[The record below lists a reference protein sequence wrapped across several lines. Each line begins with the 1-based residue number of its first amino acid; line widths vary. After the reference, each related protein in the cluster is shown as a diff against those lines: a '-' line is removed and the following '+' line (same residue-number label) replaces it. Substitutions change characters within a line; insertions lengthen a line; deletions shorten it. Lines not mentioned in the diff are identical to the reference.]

1 MKRVGILIGIVLSC
15 CSLGFGDSE
24 AIVFPGANLN
34 RYSYIAM
41 PPLNDYI
48 ETGGAT
54 RADTMAFKEYL
65 SELFQKEGLTVLQD
79 YGSTDS
85 LSPEKRLQVLRL
97 NFGFNSDGRH
107 ISAWFVLYDATGQ
120 KLFSSTG
127 KKGGGGHTLRAG
139 VLSAL
144 KSAFAE
150 FKKHYSGFDPNLANA
165 YAEELKEKFKNWE
178 TIDIN
183 ETTLR
188 DYCAKNISTLDPIEG
203 IWMLNRPGWPH
214 RKTGILKN
222 TNLTGRDSVGV
233 SLEPSGSVFKVGSVF
248 IGFQKTA
255 SEQGYV
261 ATLYNLDGSK
271 QVFNSIVD
279 ANGTLM
285 IYSTNIDTG
294 KTESMNFIKVY
305 PQNVII
311 PSEQK
316 STPPQVASQGTGFA
330 ISSEGHI
337 VTAYHVIKGAQTIKV
352 YLSKESFV
360 VAQILHS
367 DPMNDLAILKIEK
380 PTSSFLKVAPMRS
393 VKTGDRVF
401 TIGCPMSS
409 LLGEEAKYTEGVVS
423 SLSGLKGASSFLQ
436 ITVPVQPGN
445 SGGALVNE
453 KGEVVGVITATAAIL
468 PFIEESGTLPQNI
481 NWAVK
486 ADYLRPLIELP
497 ETEQKELNREQLID
511 RVKKATFFIEAKE
524 QP

>member
-1 MKRVGILIGIVLSC
+1 MKIVGTLIVVILSC

-24 AIVFPGANLN
+24 AIVSPSANLN

-41 PPLNDYI
+41 PPLTDFQ

-79 YGSTDS
+79 YGSIDS
-85 LSPEKRLQVLRL
+85 LSSEKRLQVLRL

-107 ISAWFVLYDATGQ
+107 ISAWLALYDVMGKT
-120 KLFSSTG
+120 FSSIG
-127 KKGGGGHTLRAG
+127 KKGGRGHTLRTG

-150 FKKHYSGFDPNLANA
+150 FKKYYSGFDPNLASA
-165 YAEELKEKFKNWE
+165 YAAELKEKFKNWE
-178 TIDIN
+178 TVDIN
-183 ETTLR
+183 EVTLQ
-188 DYCAKNISTLDPIEG
+188 DYLDKNIGALDPIEG
-203 IWMLNRPGWPH
+203 IWMLNRAGWTH
-214 RKTGILKN
+214 RKTGILRN
-222 TNLTGRDSVGV
+222 TNLPGRDFVEV
-233 SLEPSGSVFKVGSVF
+233 SLEPSGSNFKVGSVLV
-248 IGFQKTA
+248 GFQKTA
-255 SEQGYV
+255 SGQGYI
-261 ATLYNLDGSK
+261 ATFYNLDGSK
-271 QVFNSIVD
+271 QSLNSIVD

-294 KTESMNFIKVY
+294 KTDSMNFIKIY

-316 STPPQVASQGTGFA
+316 NTPPQVASQGTGFA

-360 VAQILHS
+360 VAQTLHS

-401 TIGCPMSS
+401 TIGFPMSS

-453 KGEVVGVITATAAIL
+453 RGEVVGIITATAAIL

-497 ETEQKELNREQLID
+497 EAEQKELNREQLID
-511 RVKKATFFIEAKE
+511 RVKKATFFIEA
-524 QP
+524 Q